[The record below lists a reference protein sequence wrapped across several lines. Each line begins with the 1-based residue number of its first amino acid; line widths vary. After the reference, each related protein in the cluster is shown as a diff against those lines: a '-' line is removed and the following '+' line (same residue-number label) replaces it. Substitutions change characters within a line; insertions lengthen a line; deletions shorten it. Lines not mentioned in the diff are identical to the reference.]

1 MDVRPVSKQVDLLK
15 REMDCLESEINGW
28 ARVPQQRHLLSVLGS
43 SGSQHS
49 AAATLACAWPLAALV
64 VEFIAIP
71 PVPNPP
77 AASAVKAP
85 TPAAAACAVVAA
97 AVAHD
102 DTILRTRSSGDL
114 LACPFPV
121 QGLLQW
127 LETGMRLPL
136 PPSPPPH
143 REAWTPR
150 PTATKSKDFAREESA
165 RVSPDANHPTA
176 AGSRVWD
183 LLDAAVSL
191 VGPTGDT
198 LLWDVRYRHGLWT
211 ETGMTDASGRRT
223 TLGGVV
229 DPASAGVLDW
239 GRRPFVAS
247 GRRDDTRSSVDIGK
261 SGGGRGSGV
270 SISVS
275 NSGIGGGVGAGGGG
289 DRGIHG
295 TRGMLFIDAKGKE
308 NPLADAGEVPWV
320 LVRFLLA
327 IFVSGGAAS
336 ESNTDDRSAS
346 SDIQRGVSVSS
357 TGSGRILGNGVGKG
371 KGAGAGPPS
380 VALVA
385 LQHLI
390 ALMNSLESSRYE
402 HFEFEVLHVAARV
415 STALRTTRLM
425 PMSAWVLGALQL
437 LVRLMSGNALALV
450 YFLGSSGP

>member
-1 MDVRPVSKQVDLLK
+1 MDVRPASAQVGLLK

-28 ARVPQQRHLLSVLGS
+28 ARVPQQRHLFSVLGT
-43 SGSQHS
+43 SGNQHS

-71 PVPNPP
+71 PLPNPP

-97 AVAHD
+97 AMAHD
-102 DTILRTRSSGDL
+102 DTILQTRSSEDL

-127 LETGMRLPL
+127 LETGIRSPL
-136 PPSPPPH
+136 SPSPSSH
-143 REAWTPR
+143 REAWPSR
-150 PTATKSKDFAREESA
+150 PPVTKWKGFSRDESG
-165 RVSPDANHPTA
+165 RLSPDANHPPA

-211 ETGMTDASGRRT
+211 ETGMTDASGKKI
-223 TLGGVV
+223 LGGVV
-229 DPASAGVLDW
+229 DSASARVLDW
-239 GRRPFVAS
+239 GRRSFVAS

-261 SGGGRGSGV
+261 SLGGRSSGV

-275 NSGIGGGVGAGGGG
+275 TSGIGGGVGSGGGG
-289 DRGIHG
+289 DRGTHG
-295 TRGMLFIDAKGKE
+295 TRGMWFIDAKGKE

-327 IFVSGGAAS
+327 IFVSGGAATENNS
-336 ESNTDDRSAS
+336 DDRSAS
-346 SDIQRGVSVSS
+346 SDVQRGVSASS
-357 TGSGRILGNGVGKG
+357 TGSGRILGNAVGKG

-390 ALMNSLESSRYE
+390 ALMNSLESSRFE
-402 HFEFEVLHVAARV
+402 NFEFEVLHVAARV
-415 STALRTTRLM
+415 STALRTTLLM

-437 LVRLMSGNALALV
+437 LVR
-450 YFLGSSGP
+450 FLS